1 MEYKINVT
9 QQDLQVLFMGLGEL
23 PVKIA
28 VNLLGKLQSQ
38 VAEQDSKSAVSIED
52 LGLSEIQPPVGM

>member
-28 VNLLGKLQSQ
+28 VNLLGKIQSQ